1 VIRLLAHRDSL
12 KRAAWAL
19 VPVVACLLPALLRG
33 QVAGESKIVGEEKPA
48 TPASSA
54 APSGRQVTAFAILAV
69 PDSSELDP
77 RLDAVEKQLH
87 KVLPGF
93 GFRVLDV
100 KTKWIET
107 GGSIACDL
115 GNGYKAETLLLKPL
129 DENGKVQLRCSLN
142 LKGKKEFSTL
152 VRSPLNQLFFYERTL
167 KPGTRV
173 LIGVGAR

>member
-1 VIRLLAHRDSL
+1 MIRLPARRHRL
-12 KRAAWAL
+12 RLAAWIL
-19 VPVVACLLPALLRG
+19 FPVVACLLPALLRG
-33 QVAGESKIVGEEKPA
+33 QVTGESKVGRVEKPA
-48 TPASSA
+48 TPAPSV
-54 APSGRQVTAFAILAV
+54 APPWRQVTSFAILAV

-93 GFRVLDV
+93 GFRLIDE
-100 KTKWIET
+100 KTRRIKT
-107 GGSIACDL
+107 GESIACDL
-115 GNGYKAETLLLKPL
+115 GDGYKAEAVLLKPL
-129 DENGKVQLRCSLN
+129 DENGKVQLRCNLT

-167 KPGTRV
+167 KQGTRV